1 MDSNASASDHLLS
14 SQLGIQGETLV
25 NPDNPS
31 SASSFLQNQTNVPKE
46 YLWPKV
52 DLVIAQQELLVPLV
66 DLEGCFRGDES
77 AFQQAAHVI
86 RAACLTHGCF
96 QVINHGVDSHL
107 IKAAYHH
114 LNRFFQL
121 PVTRKLRARKT
132 TTAGLSYSG
141 AHSDRFSLN
150 LPWKEILTFPFTENP
165 KESSVVDLF
174 KSSLG
179 DDFEEMGITYQKYCE
194 GMKSLGLAVMEILGI
209 SLGVDRMHYKKYF
222 EDGGSIMRC
231 NYYPPCPEPGLTFGT
246 GPHCDAT
253 SLTIL
258 HQDEVGGLEIFANN
272 QWQIVRPRHDALA
285 LTNGKYKSCVHRA
298 VVNSKRARTS
308 LVFFVCPREDKVV
321 RPPQELVQ
329 GANGRDIFYTFASK
343 NMVRKMKAYMGD
355 EGPAR
360 HLAVIGLLLA
370 ATAEPTP
377 IAKHS

>member
-1 MDSNASASDHLLS
+1 MDSNDHLLS
-14 SQLGIQGETLV
+14 SQLEIQDEALV

-77 AFQQAAHVI
+77 ATQQAAHVI
-86 RAACLTHGCF
+86 RAACSTHGCF

-107 IKAAYHH
+107 INAAYHH
-114 LNRFFQL
+114 LNHFFGL
-121 PVTRKLRARKT
+121 PLTQKLRARKT

-141 AHSDRFSLN
+141 AHSGRFSSN

-194 GMKSLGLAVMEILGI
+194 GMKSLGLAVMELLGI
-209 SLGVDRMHYKKYF
+209 SLGIDRMHYKNRRH
-222 EDGGSIMRC
+222 SR
-231 NYYPPCPEPGLTFGT
+231 
-246 GPHCDAT
+246 
-253 SLTIL
+253 SLDQMTNIY
-258 HQDEVGGLEIFANN
+258 HK
-272 QWQIVRPRHDALA
+272 RA

-329 GANGRDIFYTFASK
+329 GERAYPDFTWSDFLHFTQFYYRADAHTLHESVFPMCYNMTGANGRDIFYTFASK
-343 NMVRKMKAYMGD
+343 NMVRKIKAYLGD
-355 EGPAR
+355 EGRGR
-360 HLAVIGLLLA
+360 HLAVIGLLEA

>member
-179 DDFEEMGITYQKYCE
+179 DDFEEMG
-194 GMKSLGLAVMEILGI
+194 
-209 SLGVDRMHYKKYF
+209 
-222 EDGGSIMRC
+222 
-231 NYYPPCPEPGLTFGT
+231 
-246 GPHCDAT
+246 
-253 SLTIL
+253 
-258 HQDEVGGLEIFANN
+258 
-272 QWQIVRPRHDALA
+272 
-285 LTNGKYKSCVHRA
+285 A